1 MKLMRSIPLM
11 RDKSLINC
19 DDNFIFSLILIST
32 FLFSV
37 VLINEIF
44 EPPISKLFNKGTILF
59 KKSLV
64 LDCINTVSYTHL
76 RAHET

>member
-1 MKLMRSIPLM
+1 MKLIQSMPLT

-44 EPPISKLFNKGTILF
+44 ESPISKLFNKGTILF

-64 LDCINTVSYTHL
+64 LECINISHL
-76 RAHET
+76 LSEIN